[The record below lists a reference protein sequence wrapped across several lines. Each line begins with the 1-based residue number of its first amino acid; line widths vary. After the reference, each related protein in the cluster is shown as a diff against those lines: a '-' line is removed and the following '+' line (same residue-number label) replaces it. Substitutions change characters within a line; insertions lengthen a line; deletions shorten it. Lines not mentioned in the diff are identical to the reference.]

1 MVAKNAPVLSSR
13 ALNRA
18 TLERQLLLRRTAVP
32 VKDVVT
38 RLVGLQA
45 QNTRPPYFQLYSR
58 IEGFDPAELSA
69 LMESREVV
77 RIVTL
82 RSTIHTHTADD
93 ALTLRPLVQPARDR
107 ELKIF
112 RGGLTGVD
120 LDRLAVLGKELVEE
134 RPRTMKEL
142 RDELGAHWPDAEPRA
157 LAVAAR
163 CLLPLVQV
171 TPRGMWGRSGQV
183 ALTTVEHWLGRASHP
198 APRPTGPSCATSAPS
213 DPPP

>member
-18 TLERQLLLRRTAVP
+18 TLERQLPLRRTAVP

-45 QNTRPPYFQLYSR
+45 QNTRPPYFELFSR

-69 LMESREVV
+69 PMESREVV

-93 ALTLRPLVQPARDR
+93 ALTPRPLVQPARDR
-107 ELKIF
+107 EL
-112 RGGLTGVD
+112 
-120 LDRLAVLGKELVEE
+120 E
-134 RPRTMKEL
+134 
-142 RDELGAHWPDAEPRA
+142 
-157 LAVAAR
+157 
-163 CLLPLVQV
+163 VQG
-171 TPRGMWGRSGQV
+171 TP
-183 ALTTVEHWLGRASHP
+183 HIH
-198 APRPTGPSCATSAPS
+198 
-213 DPPP
+213 